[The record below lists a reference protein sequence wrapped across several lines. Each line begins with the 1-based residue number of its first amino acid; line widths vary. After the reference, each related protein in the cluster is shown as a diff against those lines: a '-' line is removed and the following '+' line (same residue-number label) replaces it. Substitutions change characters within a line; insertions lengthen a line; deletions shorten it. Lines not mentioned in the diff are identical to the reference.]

1 MGAGTVSLGV
11 AFFLGSIFEILGAVY
26 LSGEVVSSIA
36 GANSVV
42 NMPLYHSD
50 NATECGLFMLGT
62 AAGAEAPLLRERT
75 LMLGL
80 VTSMVASQIWQLI
93 ATYLAWPVS
102 GTHTIISALMG
113 FTLMEKGGRVGDL
126 IRELEC
132 LQTSNLNVCREST
145 LAVPTFSTAREY
157 SKLSTVFWCLLS
169 SLSFFHLDFI
179 SSFINAL

>member
-11 AFFLGSIFEILGAVY
+11 AFFLGSIMEMLGSVY

-36 GANSVV
+36 GAKSVV
-42 NMPLYHSD
+42 KMELYRSD
-50 NATECGLFMLGT
+50 NETECSHFM
-62 AAGAEAPLLRERT
+62 AREEILVREKS

-113 FTLMEKGGRVGDL
+113 FTLMEKGGRVGAVA
-126 IRELEC
+126 ELEC
-132 LQTSNLNVCREST
+132 F
-145 LAVPTFSTAREY
+145 PTTE
-157 SKLSTVFWCLLS
+157 
-169 SLSFFHLDFI
+169 I
-179 SSFINAL
+179 

>member
-1 MGAGTVSLGV
+1 MSLGV

-42 NMPLYHSD
+42 NMPLYHSH
-50 NATECGLFMLGT
+50 NATECGLFMLGS
-62 AAGAEAPLLRERT
+62 AAAAEAPLLRERT

-113 FTLMEKGGRVGDL
+113 FTIVEKGAQVR
-126 IRELEC
+126 R
-132 LQTSNLNVCREST
+132 LNN
-145 LAVPTFSTAREY
+145 
-157 SKLSTVFWCLLS
+157 KH
-169 SLSFFHLDFI
+169 FHFI
-179 SSFINAL
+179 SYQINAFIKCQYSRYLISRLDQNVACKNSPYFIHIRPPLQHQRHW

>member
-50 NATECGLFMLGT
+50 NATECGLFMLGS
-62 AAGAEAPLLRERT
+62 EAPLLRERT

-113 FTLMEKGGRVGDL
+113 FTMVEKGAQVSVSIIIISISIKLMRL
-126 IRELEC
+126 F
-132 LQTSNLNVCREST
+132 NVN
-145 LAVPTFSTAREY
+145 TA
-157 SKLSTVFWCLLS
+157 
-169 SLSFFHLDFI
+169 DI
-179 SSFINAL
+179 

>member
-1 MGAGTVSLGV
+1 MSLGV

-42 NMPLYHSD
+42 NMPLYHSH
-50 NATECGLFMLGT
+50 NATECGLFMLGSAA

-113 FTLMEKGGRVGDL
+113 FTIVEKGAQVRC
-126 IRELEC
+126 R
-132 LQTSNLNVCREST
+132 SNNH
-145 LAVPTFSTAREY
+145 
-157 SKLSTVFWCLLS
+157 
-169 SLSFFHLDFI
+169 FHFI
-179 SSFINAL
+179 SNQ

>member
-42 NMPLYHSD
+42 NMPLYHSH
-50 NATECGLFMLGT
+50 NATECGLFMLGS
-62 AAGAEAPLLRERT
+62 AAAAEAPLLRERT

-113 FTLMEKGGRVGDL
+113 FTLMEKGGRVGTVSELEGFPTTDL
-126 IRELEC
+126 IVAGHQHRQPQHFPRLGNIQSD
-132 LQTSNLNVCREST
+132 LRPAGVSSPHSHHFLRILFDNL
-145 LAVPTFSTAREY
+145 
-157 SKLSTVFWCLLS
+157 
-169 SLSFFHLDFI
+169 
-179 SSFINAL
+179 

>member
-50 NATECGLFMLGT
+50 NATECGLFMLGS
-62 AAGAEAPLLRERT
+62 EAPLLRERT

-80 VTSMVASQIWQLI
+80 VTSMVASQVWQLI

-113 FTLMEKGGRVGDL
+113 FTMVEKGAQVSVSIIIISISIKLMRL
-126 IRELEC
+126 
-132 LQTSNLNVCREST
+132 LNVN
-145 LAVPTFSTAREY
+145 TA
-157 SKLSTVFWCLLS
+157 
-169 SLSFFHLDFI
+169 DI
-179 SSFINAL
+179 

>member
-50 NATECGLFMLGT
+50 NATECGLFMLGS
-62 AAGAEAPLLRERT
+62 EAPLLRERT

-80 VTSMVASQIWQLI
+80 VTSMVASRIWQLI

-113 FTLMEKGGRVGDL
+113 FTMVEKGAQVSVSIIIISISIKLMRL
-126 IRELEC
+126 
-132 LQTSNLNVCREST
+132 LNVN
-145 LAVPTFSTAREY
+145 TA
-157 SKLSTVFWCLLS
+157 
-169 SLSFFHLDFI
+169 DI
-179 SSFINAL
+179 

>member
-42 NMPLYHSD
+42 NMPLYHSH
-50 NATECGLFMLGT
+50 NATECGLFMLGS
-62 AAGAEAPLLRERT
+62 AAEAPLLRERT

-113 FTLMEKGGRVGDL
+113 FTIVEKGAQVRC
-126 IRELEC
+126 R
-132 LQTSNLNVCREST
+132 SNNH
-145 LAVPTFSTAREY
+145 
-157 SKLSTVFWCLLS
+157 
-169 SLSFFHLDFI
+169 FHFI
-179 SSFINAL
+179 SNQ